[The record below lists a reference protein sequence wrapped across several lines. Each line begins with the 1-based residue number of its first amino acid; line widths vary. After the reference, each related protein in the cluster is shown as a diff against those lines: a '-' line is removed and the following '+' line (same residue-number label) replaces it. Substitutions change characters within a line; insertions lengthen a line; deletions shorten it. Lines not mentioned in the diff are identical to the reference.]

1 MSTNKEKT
9 RCFISLSLP
18 SLFVKEI
25 VSVQQQIQHA
35 SIIRGKF
42 TKEENIHLTLKF
54 LGEITDDQIRNVDE
68 ALQHIHFKPFSVK
81 LADVGVFSKRHIRII
96 WMHLLGADEIQNKV
110 DEALSKQFK
119 PEERFMSHITMARV
133 KHLNVEKE
141 KALHFLDHIS
151 TSNPQA
157 TIDSFTLKKST
168 LTPQGPNYKI
178 LKRYRAG

>member
-54 LGEITDDQIRNVDE
+54 LGEITPV
-68 ALQHIHFKPFSVK
+68 LC
-81 LADVGVFSKRHIRII
+81 
-96 WMHLLGADEIQNKV
+96 
-110 DEALSKQFK
+110 
-119 PEERFMSHITMARV
+119 TT
-133 KHLNVEKE
+133 
-141 KALHFLDHIS
+141 S
-151 TSNPQA
+151 TP
-157 TIDSFTLKKST
+157 
-168 LTPQGPNYKI
+168 
-178 LKRYRAG
+178 